1 MKATERDGR
10 SGLQNAVT
18 GAWIPDLKQ
27 WGKPHYLAIV
37 EALAG
42 DIRLGRL
49 TPGTRLPTQ
58 RALAETLGLNFTTVS
73 RGYVEAH
80 KRGLI
85 EGRVGQ
91 GTFVVDPARSVRSG
105 GGTSGARVG
114 PIDFTMNLPP
124 EPDTPALRARMQASF
139 AELSGDLANLL
150 RYQGFGGTDEDKV
163 AALRWLK
170 GRGVDTRTA
179 LCSACSGRSPGE
191 ATRSA
196 PNKSP
201 TRVSA
206 RSRPIWGCASSIC
219 RWIGMALTRTPSRPP
234 APKSRRRRST

>member
-10 SGLQNAVT
+10 SGLQNAVA
-18 GAWIPDLKQ
+18 GAWIPDLQQ

-105 GGTSGARVG
+105 GSTSGAREG
-114 PIDFTMNLPP
+114 P
-124 EPDTPALRARMQASF
+124 AS
-139 AELSGDLANLL
+139 
-150 RYQGFGGTDEDKV
+150 KV
-163 AALRWLK
+163 S
-170 GRGVDTRTA
+170 V
-179 LCSACSGRSPGE
+179 
-191 ATRSA
+191 
-196 PNKSP
+196 
-201 TRVSA
+201 TRV
-206 RSRPIWGCASSIC
+206 RCASTGS
-219 RWIGMALTRTPSRPP
+219 S
-234 APKSRRRRST
+234 S